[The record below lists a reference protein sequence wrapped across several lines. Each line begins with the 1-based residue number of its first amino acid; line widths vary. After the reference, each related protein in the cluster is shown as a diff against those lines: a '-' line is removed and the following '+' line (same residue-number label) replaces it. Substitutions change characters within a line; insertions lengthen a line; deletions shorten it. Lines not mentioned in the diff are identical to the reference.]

1 MEITKIK
8 GSDSTLPIS
17 INNGHK
23 EVWECSF
30 KRLQT
35 CEKYKDKQE
44 MDSNK
49 LRHLRKC
56 SLEFLCIKDTYSSTI
71 LLSRRNSLNFG
82 RWFWII
88 CLQHTYKPTEI
99 RCIWYFCDGLHES
112 GPLSLSLLPCSF
124 KGSPEMC
131 TISRNTMIRTIIGI
145 HGGPTTSY
153 VVRLSICYWNALPK
167 NTRDIWY
174 CTLQREISFFIS
186 HVRLQWIIFF

>member
-23 EVWECSF
+23 EFENALL

-49 LRHLRKC
+49 LDICEKC

-71 LLSRRNSLNFG
+71 LLSRRNSLNFE
-82 RWFWII
+82 R
-88 CLQHTYKPTEI
+88 
-99 RCIWYFCDGLHES
+99 D
-112 GPLSLSLLPCSF
+112 SF
-124 KGSPEMC
+124 K
-131 TISRNTMIRTIIGI
+131 
-145 HGGPTTSY
+145 
-153 VVRLSICYWNALPK
+153 
-167 NTRDIWY
+167 
-174 CTLQREISFFIS
+174 
-186 HVRLQWIIFF
+186 